1 MSSQW
6 GSQKLLHGLVS
17 HELTVYRS
25 IFNQFKVNELWSYYQ
40 RACKPDNFES
50 GHYSLK
56 LSFTNIRGFCSN
68 FVDCKSFLESNSPDI
83 YTLCVTNLNDSI
95 DSSNFS
101 VRVYLIL
108 TWKDSSTCMRG
119 LTVYAKEE
127 LSFAR
132 NLFLENVAG
141 SYLWFRLALFHSV
154 PYFFFLYWSPSLSYL
169 LYLNGRFLSLFYLI

>member
-1 MSSQW
+1 MDISEVPGCHLVWQMSSQW

-56 LSFTNIRGFCSN
+56 LSFTNIRDFRSN
-68 FVDCKSFLESNSPDI
+68 FVDCKSFLEWNSPDI
-83 YTLCVTNLNDSI
+83 FTLCMTNLNDSI
-95 DSSNFS
+95 DSGNFS

-108 TWKDSSTCMRG
+108 IWKDSSTYMRG
-119 LTVYAKEE
+119 LAVYVKEE

-132 NLFLENVAG
+132 DLFLENVTG
-141 SYLWFRLALFHSV
+141 S
-154 PYFFFLYWSPSLSYL
+154 
-169 LYLNGRFLSLFYLI
+169 